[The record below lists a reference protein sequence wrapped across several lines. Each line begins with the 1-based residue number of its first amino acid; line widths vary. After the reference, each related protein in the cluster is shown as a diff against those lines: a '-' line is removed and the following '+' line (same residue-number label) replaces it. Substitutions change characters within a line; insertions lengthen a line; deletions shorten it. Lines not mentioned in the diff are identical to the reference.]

1 MTAYAEKPATQIVE
15 GSYKFTL
22 EQFEWLS
29 DEGQFGDARVE
40 LLNGEITVK
49 GRQAPHHAYV
59 IQQLTKDFI
68 LSLEDRA
75 CVSPQLPMLLPFPP
89 ADFVLP
95 DVALLRVPDDE
106 YKYRN
111 VESGDALLVIEVSDT
126 TLIRDQGVK
135 LEAYARNTI
144 PEVWI
149 LNLNKNLLE
158 VYREPFDTEYASN
171 AHTKLA
177 RKSRRSSFLTCCS
190 SGGK

>member
-1 MTAYAEKPATQIVE
+1 MTAYAEKPTTQLVE
-15 GSYKFTL
+15 GPYKFTL
-22 EQFEWLS
+22 EQFEKMS
-29 DEGQFGDARVE
+29 NEGQFGDARVE

-49 GRQAPHHAYV
+49 GRQAPHHAQA
-59 IQQLTKDFI
+59 IRKLTRNFI
-68 LSLEDRA
+68 LNLEERA

-95 DVALLRVPDDE
+95 NVALLRVPDDE
-106 YKYRN
+106 YQTRN
-111 VESGDALLVIEVSDT
+111 VESRDTLLVIEVSDT

-158 VYREPFDTEYASN
+158 VYHEPFDTEYASKRTYKVGMKV
-171 AHTKLA
+171 APLE
-177 RKSRRSSFLTCCS
+177 FPDVLLEWW
-190 SGGK
+190 

>member
-1 MTAYAEKPATQIVE
+1 MTAYTEKPATPLVE
-15 GSYKFTL
+15 GPYKFTL

-49 GRQAPHHAYV
+49 GLQSPNHAQA
-59 IQQLTKDFI
+59 IRKLTRNFI
-68 LSLEDRA
+68 LNLEEHA
-75 CVSPQLPMLLPFPP
+75 CVSPQLPMLLLFPP

-106 YKYRN
+106 YKTRN
-111 VESGDALLVIEVSDT
+111 VESRDALLVIEVSDT

-158 VYREPFDTEYASN
+158 VYREPFDTEYASKRTYKVGEKV
-171 AHTKLA
+171 APLKFPDVL
-177 RKSRRSSFLTCCS
+177 LEWW
-190 SGGK
+190 

>member
-1 MTAYAEKPATQIVE
+1 MSNE
-15 GSYKFTL
+15 GR
-22 EQFEWLS
+22 
-29 DEGQFGDARVE
+29 FGDARVE

-49 GRQAPHHAYV
+49 GRQAPHHAQA
-59 IQQLTKDFI
+59 IRKLTRNFI
-68 LSLEDRA
+68 LNLKERT

-106 YKYRN
+106 YKTRN
-111 VESGDALLVIEVSDT
+111 VEARDALLVIEVSDT
-126 TLIRDQGVK
+126 TLVRDQGVK

-158 VYREPFDTEYASN
+158 VYREPFDTEYASKRTYKVGMKV
-171 AHTKLA
+171 APLE
-177 RKSRRSSFLTCCS
+177 FPDVLLEWW
-190 SGGK
+190 

>member
-1 MTAYAEKPATQIVE
+1 MTAYTEKPATPLVE
-15 GSYKFTL
+15 GPYKFTL
-22 EQFEWLS
+22 EHFEWLS

-49 GRQAPHHAYV
+49 GLQSPNHAQA
-59 IQQLTKDFI
+59 IRKLTRNFI
-68 LSLEDRA
+68 LNLEEHA

-95 DVALLRVPDDE
+95 DIALLRVPDEE
-106 YKYRN
+106 YKTRN
-111 VESGDALLVIEVSDT
+111 VEARDALLVIEVSDT
-126 TLIRDQGVK
+126 TLVRDSGVK

-158 VYREPFDTEYASN
+158 VYREPFDTEYASKRTYKVGMKV
-171 AHTKLA
+171 APLE
-177 RKSRRSSFLTCCS
+177 FPDVMLEWW
-190 SGGK
+190 

>member
-1 MTAYAEKPATQIVE
+1 MTAYAEKPTTQLVE
-15 GSYKFTL
+15 GPYKFTL
-22 EQFEWLS
+22 EQFEKMS

-49 GRQAPHHAYV
+49 RRQEPSHAQA
-59 IQQLTKDFI
+59 IRKLTRNFI
-68 LSLEDRA
+68 LNLEERT
-75 CVSPQLPMLLPFPP
+75 CISPQLPMLLPFPP

-95 DVALLRVPDDE
+95 DVALLKVPDDE

-111 VESGDALLVIEVSDT
+111 VESRDALLVIEVSDT
-126 TLIRDQGVK
+126 TLIRDSGVK

-158 VYREPFDTEYASN
+158 VYREPFDTEYASKRTYKVGMKV
-171 AHTKLA
+171 APLE
-177 RKSRRSSFLTCCS
+177 FPEMLLEWW
-190 SGGK
+190 

>member
-1 MTAYAEKPATQIVE
+1 MTAFAERPTTQLVE
-15 GSYKFTL
+15 DPYEFTL
-22 EQFEWLS
+22 EQFEKMS
-29 DEGQFGDARVE
+29 NEGQFGDARVE

-49 GRQAPHHAYV
+49 GRQAPHHAQA
-59 IQQLTKDFI
+59 IRKLTRNFI
-68 LSLEDRA
+68 LNLEERA

-106 YKYRN
+106 YKTRN
-111 VESGDALLVIEVSDT
+111 VEARDALLVIEVSDT
-126 TLIRDQGVK
+126 TLVRDQGVK

-158 VYREPFDTEYASN
+158 VYREPFDTEYASKRTYKVGMKV
-171 AHTKLA
+171 APLEF
-177 RKSRRSSFLTCCS
+177 RDVLLEWW
-190 SGGK
+190 